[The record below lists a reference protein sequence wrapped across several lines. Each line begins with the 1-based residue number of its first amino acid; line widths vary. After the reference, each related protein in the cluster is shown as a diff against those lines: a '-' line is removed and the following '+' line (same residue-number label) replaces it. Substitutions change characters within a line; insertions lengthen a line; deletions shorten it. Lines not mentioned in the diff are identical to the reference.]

1 MWNLEFFHR
10 TKNYQS
16 YKEARKYD
24 PHQEKE
30 KSIETDPEMTQM
42 IEQAYKGFKIE

>member
-1 MWNLEFFHR
+1 MKFRIFSSNI
-10 TKNYQS
+10 NYQP

-30 KSIETDPEMTQM
+30 KSIEIDPEMTQM
-42 IEQAYKGFKIE
+42 IEQAYKGFKTE